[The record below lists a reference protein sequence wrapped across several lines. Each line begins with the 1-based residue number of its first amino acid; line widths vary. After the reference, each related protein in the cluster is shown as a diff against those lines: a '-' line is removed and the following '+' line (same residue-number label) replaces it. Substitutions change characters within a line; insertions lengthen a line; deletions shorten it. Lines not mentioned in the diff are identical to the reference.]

1 MKETLGIEER
11 NSTSRKIAL
20 YRIGVEGSSG
30 YLAHINKMGNDVR
43 NLRAVCQQHGSVC
56 RCWITPRTAG
66 ATEQSVLNDLVE
78 WSGKADCTSASA
90 HDEQSEQLRIKYGIK
105 PKAKKQ

>member
-11 NSTSRKIAL
+11 NSTNQKIAL

-30 YLAHINKMGNDVR
+30 HLAHINKMGNGVR

-56 RCWITPRTAG
+56 RCWVTPRTVG
-66 ATEQSVLNDLVE
+66 VTEQS
-78 WSGKADCTSASA
+78 
-90 HDEQSEQLRIKYGIK
+90 IY
-105 PKAKKQ
+105 